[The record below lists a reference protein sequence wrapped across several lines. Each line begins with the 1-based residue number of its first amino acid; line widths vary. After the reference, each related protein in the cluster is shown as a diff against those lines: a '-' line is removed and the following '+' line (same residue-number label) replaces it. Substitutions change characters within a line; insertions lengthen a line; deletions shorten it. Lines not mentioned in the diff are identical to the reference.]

1 LLKIAKVANKGLYM
15 NNAFNSS
22 NLDYL
27 IKKYKKEYLKAWNLV
42 NGRGLKKY
50 IFVPSGV
57 ERWIVRGRKRNYVVL
72 PGIFCQCEDFY
83 ISVVIKKKKQ
93 ICYHLL
99 AQMIAEETKKYEE
112 IKLKDECYSK
122 VLHKLTCTLN

>member
-1 LLKIAKVANKGLYM
+1 MDDIID
-15 NNAFNSS
+15 SP
-22 NLDYL
+22 NLEYF

-42 NGRGLKKY
+42 NRGGVKKY

-57 ERWIVRGRKRNYVVL
+57 ERWIVEGKKRNYIVL
-72 PGIFCQCEDFY
+72 PSIFCQCEDFY

-99 AQMIAEETKKYEE
+99 AQMVAEKTKKYKE
-112 IKLKDECYSK
+112 IKVGDEYYLKII
-122 VLHKLTCTLN
+122 T